1 MDEKRQDND
10 YRPPQDSF
18 RQTWAEYTL
27 VAVVVL
33 AVGVVIYFVADRV
46 ISLFQ

>member
-1 MDEKRQDND
+1 MAEKRQDND

-33 AVGVVIYFVADRV
+33 AAAFIVYFVAERV